1 MKNDGKFSILLTW
14 INKHIIYLRRSR
26 WCAYQTTVYTL
37 VFRFHWFHDQL
48 HDSNQREHLDRGHDR
63 RELQKSHQQHTD
75 WVRMHRQI
83 LYQLD
88 SRKWIECGIVRW
100 KKKCFSFNREIL
112 AWFHGGLFSRLT
124 CFCYQCFFL
133 THVQANLSNFNWIIK
148 CLLCSSSVITIT
160 SRFLIKLN
168 WVNLISRDSRSSM
181 SAEVSNGM
189 SISKAGFLVLSSG
202 FIFSCNY
209 LVAFS
214 LPNTAQKRFL
224 AIQISLDV
232 FSVVWCQWLH
242 ISISTCWSSF
252 EFFKESFVLQRGLRC
267 TTCQLS
273 GFLPTSAPP
282 SSLHT
287 LVLRWV

>member
-1 MKNDGKFSILLTW
+1 MINYMIRINVNISIVDMIDESFRKVTNNTLIESECIDRSFTNSTTESESSAGSSDERRNAFPSIERLVLDFLGVCSHVW
-14 INKHIIYLRRSR
+14 RDSVIN
-26 WCAYQTTVYTL
+26 
-37 VFRFHWFHDQL
+37 VFF
-48 HDSNQREHLDRGHDR
+48 
-63 RELQKSHQQHTD
+63 
-75 WVRMHRQI
+75 
-83 LYQLD
+83 
-88 SRKWIECGIVRW
+88 
-100 KKKCFSFNREIL
+100 
-112 AWFHGGLFSRLT
+112 
-124 CFCYQCFFL
+124 

-189 SISKAGFLVLSSG
+189 SISKAGFLALSSG
-202 FIFSCNY
+202 FILFCNY
-209 LVAFS
+209 LVAFL

-252 EFFKESFVLQRGLRC
+252 EFFKESFVQQRGPRC